1 MRPAGQSRLSVIS
14 RIDYNAFGILRSWY
28 NRAFAHDWRPEYRV
42 VDRAKRV
49 PADRACPWCESTN
62 VTFVQRGYAGLTD
75 ERDQYLVCAACKKTT
90 YEIIA
95 KSSREMRLG
104 RYKPGDIYQ
113 DRTQNTRYAIS
124 RVLRSGA
131 NEFLIYLRPMVERAS
146 AIL

>member
-1 MRPAGQSRLSVIS
+1 VVERVRKEAAG
-14 RIDYNAFGILRSWY
+14 RI
-28 NRAFAHDWRPEYRV
+28 
-42 VDRAKRV
+42 
-49 PADRACPWCESTN
+49 CPWCESAD
-62 VTFVQRGYAGLTD
+62 VTLVQRGYAGLTD
-75 ERDQYLVCAACKKTT
+75 ERDQYLLCGSCHKTT

-95 KSSREMRLG
+95 KSAREMRLG

-131 NEFLIYLRPMVERAS
+131 NEFLVYLKPLTERAS